1 MVEYKRIC
9 INSLKSSKKRCDNYK
24 CHMFIQEDDRDNA
37 MKEGK
42 FITYVENES
51 AFSKCNKFIEYV
63 ISDEGYIL

>member
-1 MVEYKRIC
+1 
-9 INSLKSSKKRCDNYK
+9 
-24 CHMFIQEDDRDNA
+24 MFIQEDDRDNA